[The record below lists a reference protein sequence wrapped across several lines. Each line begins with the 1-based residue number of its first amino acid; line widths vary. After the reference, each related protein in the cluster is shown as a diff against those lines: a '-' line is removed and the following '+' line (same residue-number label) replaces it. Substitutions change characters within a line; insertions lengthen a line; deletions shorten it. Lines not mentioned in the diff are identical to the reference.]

1 MLYFCQGEGGADY
14 NIAFKMRENAH
25 GHFLC
30 AFGLS
35 ELSESGVGSVSTCPE
50 RAKAR
55 MYALRLF
62 IHQRLQIMQ
71 LPSQRRMDA
80 ALRATC

>member
-1 MLYFCQGEGGADY
+1 MHAGIFLYT
-14 NIAFKMRENAH
+14 
-25 GHFLC
+25 
-30 AFGLS
+30 FGLS
-35 ELSESGVGSVSTCPE
+35 KLSGSDVGSVSACPE

-55 MYALRLF
+55 MCALRLF